1 MDESNHLPK
10 RRNKKSLSFYTK
22 KRVVTNL
29 DPVIKCYD
37 NYIQCS

>member
-22 KRVVTNL
+22 KESGYEFGPSYKML
-29 DPVIKCYD
+29 
-37 NYIQCS
+37 